1 MLQRPPIRR
10 KSGAVGVA
18 EGDDRPIDDGDRAGG
33 RRRGADIGGSR
44 CEVERD
50 ADGGRE
56 SEDDEREPV
65 GSFRGHARN

>member
-18 EGDDRPIDDGDRAGG
+18 EGDDRPID
-33 RRRGADIGGSR
+33 GGSR